1 MILLPFLPFSFSE
14 NSFHWHSYLDASLFV
29 YFSSPLANGSAIPL
43 PPLRYSLGGVLFIIY
58 AEKYVGMA
66 LYTVQTD
73 ESCP

>member
-1 MILLPFLPFSFSE
+1 MVFTRIT
-14 NSFHWHSYLDASLFV
+14 NSNKYASL
-29 YFSSPLANGSAIPL
+29 YMLFSASPSNELAIPL